1 MSFRRDE
8 SGQMLVLVALSMTV
22 LLGFLALAVD
32 VGLLFRAKRNMQV
45 AADAAAVAGALDY
58 KFNANVTTAK
68 STAQT
73 AATAN
78 GVTNGTNGAVVTINV
93 PPVNGPYTGIT
104 GYVEA
109 IVSQPTNTF
118 FMKISKITSVPVAAR
133 AVVGSGNTS
142 GCVWALA
149 KSGTDIS
156 LTGSGAFTA
165 PNCNIYDDSSSSNAL
180 TLTGSGSITG
190 KAIGI
195 AGGYNKTGSG
205 TLSPT
210 PTTGIAPAADP
221 LAGLAPPTIPTG
233 ACSSNCTPSFT
244 GSSNNSLGPG
254 NYNSIS
260 NTGSGTLT
268 LTPGNYII
276 NGNLT
281 TTGSG
286 GLVLGA
292 GNYTITGNFAPTG
305 SGAVTLGA
313 GQYIVKGNLSL
324 TGSGNLTAKGVTF
337 YTTGTT
343 SITGSGG
350 MDLEAPTS
358 GDYNG
363 VLFYQDRSDSHAI
376 SFTGS
381 SGNKIQGIFYAADA
395 AMTLTGSGSV
405 SMAADFI
412 ADSISLTGSGTIADA
427 GYSSVNAG
435 SVLSRTAM
443 VE

>member
-1 MSFRRDE
+1 
-8 SGQMLVLVALSMTV
+8 MT
-22 LLGFLALAVD
+22 L
-32 VGLLFRAKRNMQV
+32 
-45 AADAAAVAGALDY
+45 
-58 KFNANVTTAK
+58 
-68 STAQT
+68 
-73 AATAN
+73 
-78 GVTNGTNGAVVTINV
+78 
-93 PPVNGPYTGIT
+93 
-104 GYVEA
+104 
-109 IVSQPTNTF
+109 
-118 FMKISKITSVPVAAR
+118 
-133 AVVGSGNTS
+133 
-142 GCVWALA
+142 C
-149 KSGTDIS
+149 
-156 LTGSGAFTA
+156 
-165 PNCNIYDDSSSSNAL
+165 
-180 TLTGSGSITG
+180 
-190 KAIGI
+190 
-195 AGGYNKTGSG
+195 
-205 TLSPT
+205 
-210 PTTGIAPAADP
+210 
-221 LAGLAPPTIPTG
+221 
-233 ACSSNCTPSFT
+233 
-244 GSSNNSLGPG
+244 
-254 NYNSIS
+254 
-260 NTGSGTLT
+260 
-268 LTPGNYII
+268 
-276 NGNLT
+276 
-281 TTGSG
+281 
-286 GLVLGA
+286 
-292 GNYTITGNFAPTG
+292 
-305 SGAVTLGA
+305 A

>member
-45 AADAAAVAGALDY
+45 AADAAAVAGALEY

-118 FMKISKITSVPVAAR
+118 FMKISKITSVTVAAR

-221 LAGLAPPTIPTG
+221 LAGLAPPT
-233 ACSSNCTPSFT
+233 
-244 GSSNNSLGPG
+244 
-254 NYNSIS
+254 
-260 NTGSGTLT
+260 
-268 LTPGNYII
+268 
-276 NGNLT
+276 
-281 TTGSG
+281 
-286 GLVLGA
+286 
-292 GNYTITGNFAPTG
+292 TITGNFAPTG